1 MQFEIKRNMIS
12 IFSIKIYVKY
22 CFSLFL
28 CALTKF
34 RLLTKTDPRV
44 FFYAD
49 MNTHHGLFLFFSF
62 NKDEFNNNYR
72 TFSMFTE

>member
-1 MQFEIKRNMIS
+1 MSNIAFH
-12 IFSIKIYVKY
+12 F
-22 CFSLFL
+22 FL

-49 MNTHHGLFLFFSF
+49 MNTHHGLFLFFFLSIKTNLIIIIELF
-62 NKDEFNNNYR
+62 RCSLNKRKALQLD
-72 TFSMFTE
+72 